1 MLKAASAI
9 REVVSMAIL
18 TELKDPRV
26 RNVTVTFVEVAP
38 DMRTAKVHVSI
49 MGNETQQSL
58 SLRGL
63 QSSAGFL
70 QQRLSKEID
79 TRYTPRLQFVLDK
92 GVKHSIEVARM
103 LRELLPG
110 DKTETAPRHQELS
123 FRATGSNVT
132 LRQSVVVNGRF
143 TPGTEAGRAGRARP
157 AEAPSKIA
165 DLAAR
170 RVVPTTSNAFAGQY
184 GAATNATST
193 IEGTV
198 RIGTTNQQ
206 WFRAYRRA
214 P

>member
-110 DKTETAPRHQELS
+110 EA
-123 FRATGSNVT
+123 ATPPT
-132 LRQSVVVNGRF
+132 DD
-143 TPGTEAGRAGRARP
+143 T
-157 AEAPSKIA
+157 
-165 DLAAR
+165 LAAADDTLAAADEEEFDDELDDDDDELDQDSDHEPDVEQDVAHDDT
-170 RVVPTTSNAFAGQY
+170 VVIPDRTP
-184 GAATNATST
+184 AAVESHD
-193 IEGTV
+193 
-198 RIGTTNQQ
+198 
-206 WFRAYRRA
+206 
-214 P
+214 PK